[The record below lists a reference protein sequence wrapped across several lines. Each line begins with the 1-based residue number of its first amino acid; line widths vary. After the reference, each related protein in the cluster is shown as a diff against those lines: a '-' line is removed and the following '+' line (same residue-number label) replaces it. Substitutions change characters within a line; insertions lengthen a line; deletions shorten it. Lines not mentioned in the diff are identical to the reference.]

1 MQGPLLKRNIKMAV
15 HKPEPLFVP
24 PPLSE
29 LPSPGIGFL
38 SSLRAKSK
46 DLSIGTLT
54 PACILIMSP
63 SACAENKLDGYCV
76 ILASSLWINALGETW
91 FYGVPTR
98 DPLAF
103 PCRSLRVSPSIA
115 SRRRG
120 RGGFFG
126 DGRQKAVPGGA
137 PELELL
143 FGGLNFTLGAKPR
156 HGDESRSHACQGG
169 DAMNLGAGLFIFRI
183 SLRERVGMYKYYSH
197 ATDNTGVFLN
207 MGAKFDLALSGGSD
221 AYLLARRWVGI
232 NPSLGVSDAISA
244 KRGCY

>member
-1 MQGPLLKRNIKMAV
+1 MAV

-126 DGRQKAVPGGA
+126 TGGRKQCPAGHRSWNCF
-137 PELELL
+137 LE
-143 FGGLNFTLGAKPR
+143 GSI
-156 HGDESRSHACQGG
+156 SRWERSRGT
-169 DAMNLGAGLFIFRI
+169 AMN
-183 SLRERVGMYKYYSH
+183 RE
-197 ATDNTGVFLN
+197 ATLVREET
-207 MGAKFDLALSGGSD
+207 
-221 AYLLARRWVGI
+221 R
-232 NPSLGVSDAISA
+232 
-244 KRGCY
+244 